1 MCNISM
7 SKFQAGIFLIGMGI
21 GVALPSFP
29 DPLSILNPWIWII
42 LVIVGTALVIKN

>member
-1 MCNISM
+1 M

-29 DPLSILNPWIWII
+29 EPLNIITPWLWII
-42 LVIVGTALVIKN
+42 LVIIGTALVIKN